1 MTKKTKRQHYEETL
15 RKLKDKLAEELAK
28 PQPSE
33 EQIELYRSSIESVKE
48 NLATESPEL
57 DKPYGFNWDA
67 V

>member
-1 MTKKTKRQHYEETL
+1 MTKKTTRQHYEETL
-15 RKLKDKLAEELAK
+15 RKLEVKLAEELAK

-57 DKPYGFNWDA
+57 DKPHSFNWDA